1 MALKIFISCLW
12 YVTVKVRVF
21 AFPSWITNKASLLY
35 PFYSRESVGRA
46 KFSFKFPTT
55 SQYRQISSCIPLKG
69 GDSLYQTELGAYLR
83 SLGLS
88 VGKKLCFF
96 LCAYMG
102 LSSCAIIDLSCNCF
116 LSCYA
121 RDEGFS
127 QMYTESWKQLL
138 SCSVKTF
145 FWGGVGGVSAIH

>member
-96 LCAYMG
+96 LCAYMC
-102 LSSCAIIDLSCNCF
+102 LSFCAIIDLSCNCF
-116 LSCYA
+116 LFCYA
-121 RDEGFS
+121 RDAGFFTHVYRELETAFV
-127 QMYTESWKQLL
+127 MKCKDPFLG
-138 SCSVKTF
+138 
-145 FWGGVGGVSAIH
+145 WGGGS

>member
-1 MALKIFISCLW
+1 MALNIFISCLW

-55 SQYRQISSCIPLKG
+55 SHVKFLPVFLCRFLKG
-69 GDSLYQTELGAYLR
+69 DDSLYKTELDAYLR

-88 VGKKLCFF
+88 VGKKLGFF
-96 LCAYMG
+96 LCVYMC
-102 LSSCAIIDLSCNCF
+102 LSFCAIIDLSCNCF

-121 RDEGFS
+121 RDAGFFTHVYRELETAFV
-127 QMYTESWKQLL
+127 MKCKDPFL
-138 SCSVKTF
+138 
-145 FWGGVGGVSAIH
+145 G